1 MSTVDDFEDA
11 SFGQPWKL
19 KFKSNIWNNF
29 QVKEEPWRSTSNL
42 KLTFKVCSRIHENAS
57 IFVLITIFGSSGN
70 TDNVK
75 TNQTKLKR
83 TDKISCIKNERL
95 RDSGE
100 VFSDKALIQ
109 DGNL

>member
-1 MSTVDDFEDA
+1 MEVDLQFE
-11 SFGQPWKL
+11 
-19 KFKSNIWNNF
+19 I
-29 QVKEEPWRSTSNL
+29 
-42 KLTFKVCSRIHENAS
+42 KVCSRIHENAS

-75 TNQTKLKR
+75 TSQTKLKR

>member
-1 MSTVDDFEDA
+1 M
-11 SFGQPWKL
+11 
-19 KFKSNIWNNF
+19 
-29 QVKEEPWRSTSNL
+29 
-42 KLTFKVCSRIHENAS
+42 
-57 IFVLITIFGSSGN
+57 FVMIMIFGSSGN